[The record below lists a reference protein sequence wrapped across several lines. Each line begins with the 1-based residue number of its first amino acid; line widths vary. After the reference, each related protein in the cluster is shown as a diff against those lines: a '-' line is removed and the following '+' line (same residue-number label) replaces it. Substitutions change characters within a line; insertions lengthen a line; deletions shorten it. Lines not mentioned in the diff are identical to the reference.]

1 MMKTVIITENESDC
15 NIVKEY
21 GFNSILLN
29 DFLDSD
35 DSTEKLKVEVDIFY
49 LLFGGNDNQLSKS
62 EILKLA
68 ESMFRNGIDA
78 EIIILQ
84 NSLKDYLSQNNKEA
98 LTQLLKNGM
107 DFVEYKI
114 DEIKDL
120 PHKERDRMIRAEILP
135 LLAEVDN
142 LKLEHYLSF
151 MKSKFKLNARWI
163 EALRGTIKAY
173 REEHEK
179 QKMLENI
186 ENPETYEITEAEKE
200 EAIKYLKSPD
210 IVSKIR
216 DDITKVG
223 VIGEDIN
230 KVALYLIMLTR
241 KFEAPIHAV
250 LFGFSAAGKS
260 HLANTVGELVPPKDR
275 FILTSGSARSL
286 DYLST
291 DDIREKVILIQEIH
305 GLKEIEENIRVMQ
318 SEGKLTRIYP
328 VYNPRTKRNET
339 VKNEV
344 ICQASIITTT
354 TLGGVHPENSTR
366 IFEIHLD
373 ESVEQ
378 TRRVIE
384 LKKDKVAF
392 LEEQEKDEI
401 KHTKRLHHNLQRLL
415 EKLEVVIPF
424 SKYIDF
430 PSSSIQNRRDIE
442 RFLNLI
448 KAVAFL
454 RQYQKEKKGKG
465 EAKYIEAD
473 LDDYR
478 IAYGLGYEMLK
489 SSFSSLTEDE
499 RKVLRIIVS
508 LRQKGEYV
516 NIFLGHIEKEAEKL
530 AIQLPQEPRFSE
542 ILNTFAKK
550 GLIEQSGYGYGGKAP
565 LYTIT
570 QYDDESFDDIEGIS
584 EVITPQKLKQ
594 KISKAEKG
602 K

>member
-1 MMKTVIITENESDC
+1 MMKAVIITENESDC
-15 NIVKEY
+15 NIAKEY

-35 DSTEKLKVEVDIFY
+35 DSTEKLKVKADIFY
-49 LLFGGNDNQLSKS
+49 LLFNCNDNQSTS
-62 EILKLA
+62 EDMLKLA
-68 ESMFRNGIDA
+68 KFMFSNGIEA
-78 EIIILQ
+78 EIVIHQ
-84 NSLKDYLSQNNKEA
+84 NSLKDYISQNGQES
-98 LTQLLKNGM
+98 LTQLLEGGL
-107 DFVEYKI
+107 DFVEYII
-114 DEIKDL
+114 DGIKDL
-120 PHKERDRMIRAEILP
+120 SEKQRVRMIREEIYP

-142 LKLEHYLSF
+142 LRLEHYLSF
-151 MKSKFKLNARWI
+151 MKGKFKLNARWI

-179 QKMLENI
+179 QKVLDNI

-200 EAIKYLKSPD
+200 EATKYLKSPD
-210 IVSKIR
+210 VISKIR

-223 VIGEDIN
+223 IIGENIN

-260 HLANTVGELVPPKDR
+260 HLVNTVGELVPPEDR
-275 FILTSGSARSL
+275 FILTSGSSRSL

-291 DDIREKVILIQEIH
+291 DDIKEKVFIVQEIH

-318 SEGKLTRIYP
+318 SEGKLTRICP
-328 VYNPRTKRNET
+328 VYNYKTRRKET
-339 VKNEV
+339 VKHEV

-354 TLGGVHPENSTR
+354 TMGGVHPENSTR

-373 ESVEQ
+373 ESEEQ
-378 TRRVIE
+378 TKRVIE

-401 KHTKRLHHNLQRLL
+401 KHTKRLHHNIQRLL
-415 EKLEVVIPF
+415 EKVEVVIPF
-424 SKYIDF
+424 SKHIDF

-465 EAKYIEAD
+465 EVKFIEAD
-473 LDDYR
+473 IEDYK
-478 IAYGLGYEMLK
+478 IAYELAYEMLK

-499 RKVLRIIVS
+499 RKVLRVIVS
-508 LRQKGEYV
+508 LREKGEYAD
-516 NIFLGHIEKEAEKL
+516 IFLGHFEEEATKL
-530 AIQLPQEPRFSE
+530 AIQLPQEDRFIE
-542 ILNTFAKK
+542 ILNKFIKK
-550 GLIEQSGYGYGGKAP
+550 GFIKQSGYGHEGKAP

-570 QYDDESFDDIEGIS
+570 LYDVEHYDYLEKIS
-584 EVITPQKLKQ
+584 EVSTPKKLNQRIKE
-594 KISKAEKG
+594 AEKG